1 MRSALLVIDVQRA
14 LCEGE
19 QASHAA
25 QQTVERINQAA
36 AAARAAGA
44 VVVYI
49 QHETATGPFARGS
62 DSWQLAADLARQPGD
77 PVVHKTTPDAFQ
89 QTGLQALLDSLGVTE
104 LVICGMQTE
113 FCVDTT
119 TRRAAAL
126 GYPVVLLSDG
136 HSTNDKPHMAAVDI
150 IRHHNHT
157 LPNITSFGPVIR
169 ACTTAGLRYAA

>member
-1 MRSALLVIDVQRA
+1 MKSALLVIDVQRA

-25 QQTVERINQAA
+25 LQTVARINQAA
-36 AAARAAGA
+36 GAARAAGA
-44 VVVYI
+44 PVVYV
-49 QHETATGPFARGS
+49 QHETASGLFARGS
-62 DSWQLAADLARQPGD
+62 DTWQLAQGLAPQALD
-77 PVVHKTTPDAFQ
+77 HVIHKTTPDAFQ
-89 QTGLQALLDSLGVTE
+89 NTGLKLLLDGLGVTD